1 MTSRTLI
8 IQLARFGDLLQTKR
22 LVKSLQTHS
31 LVHLAVDSSLV
42 SLAEIIYPG
51 TVIHPLKA
59 HAESAADSK
68 DILKFN
74 SRSIKEMAA
83 SDFDLVV
90 NLNFSGLNF
99 SLSRLFDQDIVRG
112 YFSIDGQDMRH
123 PWTRL
128 FFRLSAQRKLSPINL
143 MDFWGYFA
151 PYPIAGDQVNPSA
164 SEQGRG
170 LGVVL
175 AGRNMRRS
183 VPVSSLAVII
193 QALRSKINSREIF
206 LLGSNSERPAA
217 KELKNQIAPS
227 LAGDITDLTGK
238 TSLTDLKE
246 VVSSLQMVLTP
257 DTGTMHLAAHLGVK
271 VSAIFISS
279 AYCFETGPYGQ
290 GHSVLQAMPA
300 CAPCVESRK
309 CNFDLVCHDI
319 LKQREVIRAL
329 WKGNEQH
336 LENAVI
342 YKSYT
347 DDLGVGYQAQS
358 GVDIFAGKRNALRE
372 LIRRYLR
379 FEPEDVDI
387 PDEMSRFFFQ
397 ERQWML

>member
-1 MTSRTLI
+1 M
-8 IQLARFGDLLQTKR
+8 ARFGDLLQTKR

-31 LVHLAVDSSLV
+31 VVHLAVDSSLV
-42 SLAEIIYPG
+42 PLAEIIYPG

-59 HAESAADSK
+59 HAESVTDSK
-68 DILKFN
+68 DILQFN
-74 SRSIKEMAA
+74 SRSIKELVAN
-83 SDFDLVV
+83 DFDLVV

-99 SLSRLFDQDIVRG
+99 SLSRLFDPDIVKG
-112 YFSIDGQDMRH
+112 YLSIDGQDMRH

-128 FFRLSAQRKLSPINL
+128 FFRLTGQRRLSPINL
-143 MDFWGYFA
+143 MDFWGHFA
-151 PYPIAGDQVNPSA
+151 PSPIAADKVNPSA
-164 SEQGRG
+164 SEEGRG

-193 QALRSKINSREIF
+193 QALRSKINSKEIF
-206 LLGSNSERPAA
+206 LLGSNAEKPVA
-217 KELKNQIAPS
+217 KELKSHISLS
-227 LAGDITDLTGK
+227 LADDINDLTGK
-238 TSLTDLKE
+238 TSLIDLKD

-257 DTGTMHLAAHLGVK
+257 DTGTMHLAAHLGIK
-271 VSAIFISS
+271 VTAFFISS

-300 CAPCVESRK
+300 CAPCVESRQ

-329 WKGNEQH
+329 WKGKEQH
-336 LENAVI
+336 LQDAVI

-347 DDLGVGYQAQS
+347 DDLGVGYQAQA
-358 GVDIFAGKRNALRE
+358 GVDNFAGKRNGLRE
-372 LIRRYLR
+372 LIRRHLG
-379 FEPEDVDI
+379 FEPENVDI
-387 PDEMSRFFFQ
+387 PDEISRFFFH
-397 ERQWML
+397 EKDWML